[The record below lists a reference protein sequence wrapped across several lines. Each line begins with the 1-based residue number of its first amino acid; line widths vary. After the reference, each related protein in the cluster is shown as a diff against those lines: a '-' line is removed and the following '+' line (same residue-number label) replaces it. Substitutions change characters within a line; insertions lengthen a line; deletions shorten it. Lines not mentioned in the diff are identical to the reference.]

1 MFVLTNGYHQPL
13 RSAAGAYITGPTRIL
28 AAHDSL
34 LMTAPSLPTL
44 PQLRQEIDRI
54 DSAMHELLMERGRI
68 IETGTHRQLLA
79 AGGAYAR
86 LYQAQFAEA
95 GAATAV

>member
-1 MFVLTNGYHQPL
+1 MALGEPYTLRVNG
-13 RSAAGAYITGPTRIL
+13 RSVNVRIGASIGIAAYL
-28 AAHDSL
+28 
-34 LMTAPSLPTL
+34 PSERPDADE
-44 PQLRQEIDRI
+44 QLIQNADRI
-54 DSAMHELLMERGRI
+54 VVLERGRI